1 MPKPNPYLDEIQSR
15 GDLDDFN
22 AELLATLAVAHE
34 IAEANS
40 LTEAINAPP
49 RFVLGAQDPI
59 SPEEIRAEMAKTKI
73 KAVPD
78 DSGDARI
85 AAAARRWAAQYAYR
99 GTSTAS
105 SAALGL
111 AAAELAEAIRKEDER

>member
-1 MPKPNPYLDEIQSR
+1 MPKPNPYLDEIQKTHVPE
-15 GDLDDFN
+15 DFN
-22 AELLATLAVAHE
+22 AADLATLAIAHE
-34 IAEANS
+34 LREANL
-40 LTEAINAPP
+40 LTEAINTPT
-49 RFVLGAQDPI
+49 RFVVNSQNPI

-99 GTSTAS
+99 GTPTAS

-111 AAAELAEAIRKEDER
+111 AAAELAEAIRQEDER